1 MSGPPTC
8 YTIGGRGG
16 VTYSRRFPDI
26 VAPRRASILSRQ
38 GFMMIV
44 RPCRLLAVVAGVWVM
59 AAPVAFA
66 VEIAPHRALYSL
78 TLGSSK
84 SSGGVVGASGAM
96 VYEWG
101 ETCDGWTVQ
110 QRFRLRLQYAEQ
122 DGVDISSNLVTWESK
137 DGLRYR
143 FNERR
148 LRNGEPDEEI
158 KGEAKLDGTGK
169 GGTAEFSR
177 PEATTLTLAPGVLFP
192 TAHTILLIERA
203 QAGEQFISKQVFDGA
218 TVENASQITAVI
230 GPPLKAGAGA
240 PAAAGT
246 AKPADSKPVD
256 SVILKR
262 PSWRVR
268 LAFFPADDKSGQPD
282 YELGM
287 RLLDNGVSQDM
298 SLDYTDYVIRAK
310 LDEIEALPRP
320 TC

>member
-1 MSGPPTC
+1 
-8 YTIGGRGG
+8 
-16 VTYSRRFPDI
+16 
-26 VAPRRASILSRQ
+26 
-38 GFMMIV
+38 MMIV
-44 RPCRLLAVVAGVWVM
+44 RPCRLVAVVVGLWVV
-59 AAPVAFA
+59 AAPMALA

-84 SSGGVVGASGAM
+84 SSSGVIGATGAM

-148 LRNGEPDEEI
+148 LRNGETDEEI

-203 QAGEQFISKQVFDGA
+203 QAGDQFISKQVFDGA

-230 GPPLKAGAGA
+230 GPPLKASATPAGA
-240 PAAAGT
+240 T
-246 AKPADSKPVD
+246 KPAD

-298 SLDYTDYVIRAK
+298 SLDYSDYVIRAK

>member
-1 MSGPPTC
+1 
-8 YTIGGRGG
+8 
-16 VTYSRRFPDI
+16 
-26 VAPRRASILSRQ
+26 
-38 GFMMIV
+38 MMIV
-44 RPCRLLAVVAGVWVM
+44 RPCHVLAVVAGVWVA
-59 AAPVAFA
+59 AAPAAFA

-84 SSGGVVGASGAM
+84 SSSGVVGASGAM

-122 DGVDISSNLVTWESK
+122 DGVDVSSNLVTWESK

-158 KGEAKLDGTGK
+158 KGEAKLDGAGK
-169 GGTAEFSR
+169 GGMAEFTR

-192 TAHTILLIERA
+192 TAHTVLLIDRA
-203 QAGEQFISKQVFDGA
+203 QAGEQFVSKQVFDGA

-230 GPPLKAGAGA
+230 GAPLKGA
-240 PAAAGT
+240 PGAAAAGD
-246 AKPADSKPVD
+246 KSVD
-256 SVILKR
+256 NALLTR

-268 LAFFPADDKSGQPD
+268 LAFFPADNKSGQPD

-287 RLLDNGVSQDM
+287 KLLDNGVSQDM
-298 SLDYTDYVIRAK
+298 SLDYSDYVIRAK

>member
-1 MSGPPTC
+1 
-8 YTIGGRGG
+8 
-16 VTYSRRFPDI
+16 
-26 VAPRRASILSRQ
+26 
-38 GFMMIV
+38 MMIV
-44 RPCRLLAVVAGVWVM
+44 RPCHFLAVVATLWVA
-59 AAPVAFA
+59 AAPVASA

-78 TLGSSK
+78 TLASTK
-84 SSGGVVGASGAM
+84 SSSGVVGASGAM

-122 DGVDISSNLVTWESK
+122 DGVEVSSNLVTWESK

-158 KGEAKLDGTGK
+158 KGEAKLDGKDK
-169 GGTAEFSR
+169 GGMAEFTR

-192 TAHTILLIERA
+192 TAHTLLLIDRA

-230 GPPLKAGAGA
+230 GAPLKMGAGA
-240 PAAAGT
+240 VASGD
-246 AKPADSKPVD
+246 KSGDNVL
-256 SVILKR
+256 LKR

-268 LAFFPADDKSGQPD
+268 LAFFPADDKTGQPD

-287 RLLDNGVSQDM
+287 KLLDNGVSQDM